1 MSLRVFI
8 LFFAALLTAQA
19 AERAALWAERTKS
32 VAAVEFVVETDID
45 RRPTTAY
52 GTVIDGE
59 GTIVLPSSAINPRF
73 SLEQYKDFK
82 AYAAGDSVGVPA
94 HYLGQDA
101 VSGWHFVRVDEAL
114 RSKLVPISK
123 FYAAKDVE
131 PAIGS
136 DVWGVGLRGKD
147 EDFTPYLLSGHVA
160 LVQSLPQR
168 TAIAQTE
175 VAGPGLPVFDAA
187 GDFVGLAL
195 SSFGQSF
202 LQFSRADRGG
212 EPIMLVN
219 LEESSAFQV
228 AAETRPCFHR
238 VPKNI
243 YGRPLAWLGAYGLQP
258 LDAEVARFMKLD
270 QQSAAVVSEVL
281 EDSPAEKA
289 GLKPRDVIV
298 ALDGRTLPRFKP
310 DRGVVG
316 YVERAIALRQPGD
329 VLPITVLRDGQRVET
344 QATLVDE
351 PKLMREAQRHY
362 FDRFGFTVREL
373 VFGDAVVRH
382 EKFAGATGVIANFV
396 KPSSPA
402 AIAGLRPDDWIKE
415 IDGEAVRD
423 FADVVARLKKIEG
436 AADRSEFVL
445 LVSRGGETAVLRI
458 KLK

>member
-1 MSLRVFI
+1 MRLRGLL
-8 LFFAALLTAQA
+8 LFLAAVLTAQA
-19 AERAALWAERTKS
+19 SDLSALWAERTKS

-52 GTVIDGE
+52 GTVIDDE
-59 GTIVLPSSAINPRF
+59 GTIVLPSAAINPRF
-73 SLEQYKDFK
+73 GLDQYKDFK
-82 AYAAGDSVGVPA
+82 AYAAGDSVSVPA

-101 VSGWHFVRVDEAL
+101 VSGWHFVRVDEPL
-114 RSKLVPISK
+114 RSKLVPISN

-131 PAIGS
+131 PSIGA
-136 DVWGVGLRGKD
+136 DVWGIALRGKD
-147 EDFTPYLLSGHVA
+147 EDFMPYLLSGRVA
-160 LVQSLPQR
+160 LLQSLPQR

-175 VAGPGLPVFDAA
+175 IAGPGLPVFNRA
-187 GDFVGLAL
+187 GEFVGVAL

-202 LQFSRADRGG
+202 LEFSRTERAG
-212 EPIMLVN
+212 EPVMLVN
-219 LEESSAFQV
+219 IEESSAFQV
-228 AAETRPCFHR
+228 AAEARPYFLR

-281 EDSPAEKA
+281 ENSPAEKA

-298 ALDGRTLPRFKP
+298 ALDGRALPRFRP
-310 DRGVVG
+310 QSGVVG
-316 YVERAIALRQPGD
+316 YVERAIAAHQPGD
-329 VLPITVLRDGQRVET
+329 VLPITVLRDGQRVEIK
-344 QATLVDE
+344 ATLVDE
-351 PKLMREAQRHY
+351 PKLMREAERHY

-382 EKFAGATGVIANFV
+382 ETFAGATGVIANFV
-396 KPSSPA
+396 KPNSPA

-415 IDGEAVRD
+415 IDGEPAKD
-423 FADVVARLKKIEG
+423 FADAVKRLTAIDHSTER
-436 AADRSEFVL
+436 AEFVL